1 MLRSLSLRD
10 FVIVREL
17 DVEVGPG
24 FTVLT
29 GETGAGKS
37 ILIDALQL
45 ALGARADA
53 LVVREGAARADIA
66 ARFDVPA
73 SLRAWLDEG
82 GFDTAGDDDGG
93 GDACVLL
100 RRSID
105 AQGKSRAWING
116 SPATAT
122 QLREAAEHLVDIH
135 GQHAWQSLTRPA
147 AVRALLD
154 EFAGIDTAPLGAAWQ
169 RWQAAKQALAQA
181 STQAADR
188 ERERERLNWQ
198 LAEVDKLAPGRD
210 EWAELNDEHK
220 RLSHAQALLDAA
232 QAASRDIADGE
243 PDATTL
249 VARAADAIGRVVDI
263 DVRLAPALEVLRA
276 AQAQIDDAAHTLR
289 AYLQHADL
297 DPERLAALDQRL
309 ATWMGLA
316 RRFKLQPAALA
327 AHHTAWREQ
336 LEALDAAS
344 NVEALATAAAGAE
357 RDFAAAAK
365 VVSSARRE
373 AAPRLADAVTA
384 AMQDLGMAGGR
395 FAITL
400 EALDEAQS
408 FGLESAEFLVAGHA
422 GATPRP
428 IAKVASGGELSR
440 LALAIAVTTCGLDP
454 QASKGTVVPTLI
466 FDEIDAGVGGSVAE
480 TVGRLMRR
488 LGRDRQVLAVT
499 HLAQVAAGADRHLV
513 VTKSPDGDGR
523 ASSLVRALADD
534 QRAHEVARMLGG
546 GVSATS
552 LAHARE
558 MLERTSTADPGA
570 RATRAPGAGD
580 DARTKARTTDRKRA

>member
-17 DVEVGPG
+17 EVELGAG
-24 FTVLT
+24 FSALT

-45 ALGARADA
+45 ALGGRGDA
-53 LVVREGAARADIA
+53 LVVREGAARADIS
-66 ARFDVPA
+66 ARFDVPS
-73 SLRAWLDEG
+73 SLRAWLDAG
-82 GFDTAGDDDGG
+82 GFDVGDDGL
-93 GDACVLL
+93 LL

-105 AQGKSRAWING
+105 AQGKSRTWING
-116 SPATAT
+116 SAATVT

-154 EFAGIDTAPLGAAWQ
+154 EYAGIDTTPLASAWQ
-169 RWQAAKQALAQA
+169 AWHDAKQALDRAA
-181 STQAADR
+181 SQAADRDR
-188 ERERERLNWQ
+188 ERERLAWQ
-198 LAEVDKLAPGRD
+198 IAEADKLGLGPAGAAD
-210 EWAELNDEHK
+210 EWADLNDEHK
-220 RLSHAQALLDAA
+220 RLSHAQALIDAA
-232 QAASRDIADGE
+232 QSASRDVAQGE
-243 PDATTL
+243 PDAATL
-249 VARAADAIGRVVDI
+249 VARAADAIDKVIDI
-263 DVRLAPALEVLRA
+263 DPRLAPALEVLRA
-276 AQAQIDDAAHTLR
+276 AQANIDDAAHTLR

-297 DPERLAALDQRL
+297 DPVRLAALDQRL
-309 ATWMGLA
+309 AMWVGLA
-316 RRFKLQPAALA
+316 RRLRLQPADLGMQLA
-327 AHHTAWREQ
+327 AWRVQ
-336 LEALDAAS
+336 LEDIDAAS
-344 NVEALATAAAGAE
+344 NIDALTAAAAQAQTSYLAEAGA
-357 RDFAAAAK
+357 
-365 VVSSARRE
+365 VSAARRQ

-400 EALDEAQS
+400 DTLAEPQS

-454 QASKGTVVPTLI
+454 AASTGASVPTLI

-499 HLAQVAAGADRHLV
+499 HLAQVAAGADLHLV
-513 VTKSPDGDGR
+513 VTKSADEDGR
-523 ASSLVRALADD
+523 VSSRIRALADD
-534 QRAHEVARMLGG
+534 DREREVARMLGG
-546 GVSATS
+546 SASATS

-558 MLERTSTADPGA
+558 MLDRASTTDP
-570 RATRAPGAGD
+570 RVLPTRAPRVDGA
-580 DARTKARTTDRKRA
+580 ARAKARGSDRKRA